1 MKYIN
6 IGNEVFTSYLQ
17 SEYIDKTGMIAVI
30 NKTIGTERRYTCV
43 TRCRRFGKSMAAN
56 MLTAYYDKSCDSS
69 TLFANT
75 QIAKDPSFEQYLNK
89 YPVIKL
95 DITDFTTKYRNDE
108 TIVCKIQEELK
119 AELQEVYPG
128 IASTP
133 SESDLMDLLIAIAD
147 STGERFIMIIDE
159 WDAICREFEPESK
172 VMDAYVDWLRRMF
185 KGSNSLRVF
194 AGAYLTGILPIK
206 KYKTES
212 ALNNFREYSMV
223 QPQKLAEFFGFT
235 ASEVQMLCEKHG
247 MDYDEMAKWYD
258 GYKIGNEPSIFNPYS
273 VMEAIAS
280 GECDS
285 YFAKTGTYAS
295 IADYIQMDY
304 NGLKDDVIKMLGG
317 GRCLVDTTK
326 FQNDLSIINCK
337 DDVLTV
343 LIHLGYLAY
352 DKSQK
357 QCYIPNMEVAGELTN
372 AVEDSGWNGIIHA
385 VKASNDLLAA
395 TLAGDEE
402 AVAKGI
408 DAAHDENT
416 SILSYNDENSLACV
430 LRIAYYS
437 AINDYILHSELGMG
451 KGFADLVMIPRKHVN
466 KPAVILELKYSNSVD
481 ADIAQIHNKQYPA
494 KISEYMDSSNSIHAG
509 EIVLVGIN
517 YDKKTKQHECKIER
531 IVK

>member
-1 MKYIN
+1 
-6 IGNEVFTSYLQ
+6 
-17 SEYIDKTGMIAVI
+17 
-30 NKTIGTERRYTCV
+30 
-43 TRCRRFGKSMAAN
+43 
-56 MLTAYYDKSCDSS
+56 
-69 TLFANT
+69 
-75 QIAKDPSFEQYLNK
+75 
-89 YPVIKL
+89 
-95 DITDFTTKYRNDE
+95 
-108 TIVCKIQEELK
+108 
-119 AELQEVYPG
+119 
-128 IASTP
+128 
-133 SESDLMDLLIAIAD
+133 MDLLIAIAD

-408 DAAHDENT
+408 DAA
-416 SILSYNDENSLACV
+416 
-430 LRIAYYS
+430 IA
-437 AINDYILHSELGMG
+437 L
-451 KGFADLVMIPRKHVN
+451 
-466 KPAVILELKYSNSVD
+466 
-481 ADIAQIHNKQYPA
+481 IHNKQYPA